1 MADPEQ
7 HWHIAGIGA
16 IGALSVAHS
25 ISQKLKITPIVR
37 ANSLSYCKSFVNL
50 AGKQIALP
58 APSFAPDIKSINNLL
73 VPLKSYDVLPFLSSV
88 QHLLDANSQVVLC
101 HNGMGTIEQALDI
114 LPSCANLYFCT
125 SSHGVYKKDRKAHYA
140 GAGESTWKL
149 IRAGNDRV
157 LSNEQMNKILPNAKV
172 VENLDTLLW
181 QKLIINCAINPLTAL
196 YQVKNGELANAEYQS
211 EVTEIVKEAVQV
223 ANACSINIQY
233 SAMLDKVKQVI
244 LHTGSNTSSMLQD
257 VMNKRPTEIEF
268 ITGYLLEQAKR
279 QGLTV
284 TTNHSLYQKVK
295 ALP

>member
-25 ISQKLKITPIVR
+25 IGNKLNIIPIVR
-37 ANSLSYCKSFVNL
+37 QNSLSYCQSFVNL
-50 AGKQIALP
+50 AGKEIALP

-88 QHLLDANSQVVLC
+88 QHLLGANSQVVLC

-125 SSHGVYKKDRKAHYA
+125 SSHGVYKKDRTAHYA

-149 IRAGNDRV
+149 IRAGNDKV

-172 VENLDTLLW
+172 VEDLDALLW

-196 YQVKNGELANAEYQS
+196 YQIKNGELANAEYQS

-244 LHTGSNTSSMLQD
+244 DYTGANTSSMLQD
-257 VMNKRPTEIEF
+257 VLNKRATEIEF
-268 ITGYLLEQAKR
+268 ITGYLLEQAKQ
-279 QGLTV
+279 QGLIAA
-284 TTNHSLYQKVK
+284 TNQSLYQRIK

>member
-16 IGALSVAHS
+16 IGALSIAHGV
-25 ISQKLKITPIVR
+25 SQKLKITPIVR
-37 ANSLSYCKSFVNL
+37 PNSLSYCQSFVNL
-50 AGKQIALP
+50 AGQEIPLP
-58 APSFAPDIKSINNLL
+58 SPSFASDIKCIKNLL

-88 QHLLDANSQVVLC
+88 QHLLDTNSQIVLC

-114 LPSCANLYFCT
+114 LPSYTNLYFCT

-149 IRAGNDRV
+149 IRAGNDKV
-157 LSNEQMNKILPNAKV
+157 LSNEQMNKVLPNAKV
-172 VENLDTLLW
+172 VEDLDALLW

-196 YQVKNGELANAEYQS
+196 YQVKNGELANAEYQL

-223 ANACSINIQY
+223 ANACNISIQY

-244 LHTGSNTSSMLQD
+244 QHTGANTSSMLQD
-257 VMNKRPTEIEF
+257 VLNKRPTEIEF
-268 ITGYLLEQAKR
+268 ITGYLLEQAK
-279 QGLTV
+279 QHGLTV
-284 TTNHSLYQKVK
+284 TTNQCLYQKIK
-295 ALP
+295 ALA